1 MQPATAR
8 QATTANL
15 LIAMRRVVRYR
26 DALMRDHAGLLGLV
40 LDVGARA
47 LLGQVPVG
55 HQLEEHRHEK
65 DGQEGRRQH
74 PAPPPRTR
82 VPADRRAPAPAPVE
96 KASGITPRMKAS
108 EVMRIGRKRSL
119 AASTAAAEADS
130 PCSCFITAYSTIR
143 MACFAARPSSV
154 TSPIWKYTSL
164 VRPLN
169 QTAASAPNVPN
180 GIARS
185 TESGSDHFSYC
196 AARIRNTMTTAR
208 PSARP
213 EVPAERFSW

>member
-15 LIAMRRVVRYR
+15 LMAMRRVVRYR

-74 PAPPPRTR
+74 RAN
-82 VPADRRAPAPAPVE
+82 RRAPAPAPVE

-143 MACFAARPSSV
+143 MAFFAARPSSV

-164 VRPLN
+164 V
-169 QTAASAPNVPN
+169 
-180 GIARS
+180 
-185 TESGSDHFSYC
+185 
-196 AARIRNTMTTAR
+196 
-208 PSARP
+208 
-213 EVPAERFSW
+213 